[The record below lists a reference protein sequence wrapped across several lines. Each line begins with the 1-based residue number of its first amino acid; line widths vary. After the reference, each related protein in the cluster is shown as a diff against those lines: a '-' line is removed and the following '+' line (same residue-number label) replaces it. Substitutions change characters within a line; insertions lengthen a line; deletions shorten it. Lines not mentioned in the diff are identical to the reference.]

1 MIKNLEKIHIN
12 RKGESL
18 FSIPS
23 IKNIFAFN
31 TSVTNTTYS
40 ENIDF
45 FIDYIQGELKDGKRY
60 YIRQHQLRRFFAMCF
75 FWGSG
80 FGSLDTLR
88 WFMGHTNVEHVY
100 HYITESTSGEVLR
113 NVKTQFLL
121 ENVEK
126 YENLLSLIKNRYNT
140 EKFDLIDSEDL
151 EFYINDLLE
160 NEQIIVEPEFMLDN
174 KQENYKI
181 IVKVKGEDYV

>member
-1 MIKNLEKIHIN
+1 
-12 RKGESL
+12 
-18 FSIPS
+18 
-23 IKNIFAFN
+23 
-31 TSVTNTTYS
+31 
-40 ENIDF
+40 
-45 FIDYIQGELKDGKRY
+45 
-60 YIRQHQLRRFFAMCF
+60 
-75 FWGSG
+75 
-80 FGSLDTLR
+80 
-88 WFMGHTNVEHVY
+88 MGHTNVEHVY

-181 IVKVKGEDYV
+181 IVKVKGEDYVWTKNFKKW